1 MQQIVLNFE
10 VGLSEAYET
19 CREYVAARIPQLAIE
34 QRKFQKVIA
43 ADMDLSPSSLTRKLA
58 QAPGDTQ
65 RFTLDD
71 LERYIEVTGDKKP
84 ILYLVEKHLSPTD
97 DDALLQ
103 QIETL
108 KAQLKGKRK

>member
-10 VGLSEAYET
+10 AGMTDAYET
-19 CREYVAARIPQLAIE
+19 CREFVAARIPQLALE
-34 QRKFQKVIA
+34 QRKFQKIIA

-71 LERYIEVTGDKKP
+71 FEKYIAVTGDKKP
-84 ILYLVEKHLSPTD
+84 LLYLYEKYLAESD
-97 DDALLQ
+97 EADLKRQIQALEQ
-103 QIETL
+103 R
-108 KAQLKGKRK
+108 LKGKR